1 LVKRDGRD
9 YTRPVRAIGALWSEV
24 FLLAD
29 YVILCLAALVA
40 GAVNAIAGGGTLLT
54 FPALFAALG
63 SSGTAAVVAN
73 ATSTVALVPGAVA
86 ALAGYRN
93 EIRQERQLVGLLLVP
108 SLIGGLAGS
117 LLLVLLPGD
126 SFKAAVPWLILTA
139 ALLFA
144 LQPRI
149 ARWTGVISLA
159 AGGLRRAQ
167 SGRKGF
173 GDESETHA
181 GRHAPGLVAAVIA
194 FQFGVAVYG
203 GYFGAGIGIL
213 MLAALAMT
221 GMHDIHRMNAVK
233 VLLNLVI
240 NGTSVVVFVAS
251 GKVYWPFAAAM
262 AISSSIGGYAAAHT
276 ARRTNKTVVR
286 MLIVTIGFA
295 LAAYYFYRELS

>member
-1 LVKRDGRD
+1 MDPL
-9 YTRPVRAIGALWSEV
+9 LSEV
-24 FLLAD
+24 FLPAD

-63 SSGTAAVVAN
+63 SSGTAAVMAN
-73 ATSTVALVPGAVA
+73 ATSTVALVPGAIA

-93 EIRQERQLVGLLLVP
+93 EIRQERRFVGLLLVP

-117 LLLVLLPGD
+117 LLLVLLPGEW
-126 SFKAAVPWLILTA
+126 FKAAVPWLILTA

-149 ARWTGVISLA
+149 ARWIGKTPLSPRERGV
-159 AGGLRRAQ
+159 GGEA
-167 SGRKGF
+167 
-173 GDESETHA
+173 ETVSH
-181 GRHAPGLVAAVIA
+181 GHAPGLIAAAIA

-213 MLAALAMT
+213 MLAALAIM
-221 GMHDIHRMNAVK
+221 GMHDIHHMNAVK

-251 GKVYWPFAAAM
+251 GKVFWPYAVAM
-262 AISSSIGGYAAAHT
+262 AISSAIGGYAAAHT

-286 MLIVTIGFA
+286 ILIVTIGFA
-295 LAAYYFYRELS
+295 LAAYYFYREWTSTTG

>member
-1 LVKRDGRD
+1 MVKRHARD
-9 YTRPVRAIGALWSEV
+9 YTRPVRAIGTLSCEV
-24 FLLAD
+24 FLLSD
-29 YVILCLAALVA
+29 YIILCLAALVA

-86 ALAGYRN
+86 ALAGYRS
-93 EIRQERQLVGLLLVP
+93 EIRQERHLVGLLLVP
-108 SLIGGLAGS
+108 SLIGGLVGS
-117 LLLVLLPGD
+117 LLLVLLPGE

-149 ARWTGVISLA
+149 ARWTGMTLLSPRGRG
-159 AGGLRRAQ
+159 AGGE
-167 SGRKGF
+167 G
-173 GDESETHA
+173 ETSSVA
-181 GRHAPGLVAAVIA
+181 HAPGLLAAVIA

-213 MLAALAMT
+213 MLAALAMM

-251 GKVYWPFAAAM
+251 GKVYWPYALAM

-286 MLIVTIGFA
+286 MAIVTIGFA
-295 LAAYYFYRELS
+295 LAAYYFYREFS